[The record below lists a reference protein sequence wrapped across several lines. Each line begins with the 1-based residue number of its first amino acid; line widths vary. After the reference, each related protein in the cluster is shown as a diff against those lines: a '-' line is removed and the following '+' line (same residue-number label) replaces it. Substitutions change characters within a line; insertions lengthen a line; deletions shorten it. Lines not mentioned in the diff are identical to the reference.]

1 MAFLDEMINS
11 YTACKGNEISEWF
24 WREALCWSGGSSS
37 LEYMA
42 RISLPADFW
51 SLLATTLLLTESA
64 LGPCPVPGQGTHMS
78 RLTTTSILKGQAGCL
93 GGNGRK
99 GYEKQKQTHEDH
111 LSRGSRG
118 RATRLKER
126 RGEPAEAPASRGA
139 ASPRLRA
146 LAKAVP
152 AFWTSLSSFI
162 KWDCH
167 SRLVWLTYVN
177 HKGDATQFL

>member
-64 LGPCPVPGQGTHMS
+64 LGPCPIPGWGDAHV
-78 RLTTTSILKGQAGCL
+78 
-93 GGNGRK
+93 
-99 GYEKQKQTHEDH
+99 QTHYHINLERTGRMFGGKWEKRIRKTKTDPWRPPVPWF
-111 LSRGSRG
+111 SRASD
-118 RATRLKER
+118 A
-126 RGEPAEAPASRGA
+126 AEGKAWGAGRGA
-139 ASPRLRA
+139 GQSGRRLAPPPSSRQGCPRILDLTFIIYQVRLSPPPR
-146 LAKAVP
+146 V
-152 AFWTSLSSFI
+152 
-162 KWDCH
+162 
-167 SRLVWLTYVN
+167 VN
-177 HKGDATQFL
+177 IR